1 MPGIPWIP
9 ASPLARFPS
18 FLRVQTGAVRMSERH
33 RRPYD
38 DVLQM
43 VGWTPLVR
51 LNRVTDGCR
60 TAVFGKAE
68 FMNPGGSV
76 KDRIGLA
83 MIEAAEQDGSLRPGG
98 TIVEGTSGN
107 TGLALAMAGAIKGY
121 RCIFTMPDKMSQE
134 KVKLLRAFGAEV
146 VITPTAV
153 SPDHPENYV
162 MKAKAIAADT
172 PGAILANQF
181 YNPANPEA
189 HYRTTGPELWQQSEG
204 RITHFFAGAGT
215 GGTITGTA
223 RFLKEKNPAV
233 RIVGVDPEGSMI
245 APYFRTGE
253 KIEGHPYK
261 VEGLGND
268 KIPGTLDLELVDDY
282 VTVSDRDSFVM
293 ARRLI
298 REEGL
303 FVGGSSGLIVHA
315 AVRMAR
321 ELDDPDAFVVA
332 VLCDWGEHYL
342 SKAFDDEW
350 MRENGFLQRAKH
362 RSAREMLRAKEGDAG
377 VITVEPST
385 PVRVALGTITTH
397 DIGQLPV
404 VRDGECVGSLAEG
417 DLMARVIARPE
428 LLDASVESV
437 MDAPYPVVDGLVD
450 ADEVTR
456 LLQRGNA
463 ACLVRENGALEG
475 IVTRYDVVRALTG
488 AGP

>member
-1 MPGIPWIP
+1 
-9 ASPLARFPS
+9 
-18 FLRVQTGAVRMSERH
+18 MSERH

-60 TAVFGKAE
+60 TPVYGKAE

-83 MIEAAEQDGSLRPGG
+83 MIEAAEKDGRLKPGG

-107 TGLALAMAGAIKGY
+107 TGLALALAAATKGY

-146 VITPTAV
+146 IITPTAV
-153 SPDHPENYV
+153 PPDHPENYV
-162 MKAKAIAADT
+162 MKAKAITAEI
-172 PGAILANQF
+172 PGAVLANQF

-189 HYRTTGPELWQQSEG
+189 HYRTTGPELWEQSDG

-223 RFLKEKNPAV
+223 RYLKEKNAAV
-233 RIVGVDPEGSMI
+233 QVVGVDPVGSMI
-245 APYFRTGE
+245 APFFNTGE
-253 KIEGHPYK
+253 SVEGKPYK

-268 KIPGTLDLELVDDY
+268 KIPGTLDLDLVDEY
-282 VTVSDRDSFVM
+282 VTVTDAESFQM
-293 ARRLI
+293 ARRLT

-303 FVGGSSGLIVHA
+303 FVGGSAGLITHA
-315 AVRMAR
+315 AIRKAK
-321 ELDDPDAFVVA
+321 EIDDPDAFIVT

-342 SKAFDDEW
+342 SKSFDDEW
-350 MRENGFLQRAKH
+350 MRENGFLARPKR
-362 RSAREMLRAKEGDAG
+362 RSVNELVRSKNGDG
-377 VITVEPST
+377 VISVAPDTSVRMALSTVT
-385 PVRVALGTITTH
+385 AH

-404 VRDGECVGSLAEG
+404 VRDGECVGSVAES
-417 DLMARVIARPE
+417 DLMSRVIEDPAI
-428 LLDASVESV
+428 LDHAVESL
-437 MDAPYPVVDGLVD
+437 MGAPYPVVEGHVD
-450 ADEVTR
+450 ADEVTH
-456 LLQRGNA
+456 LLQRGND
-463 ACLVRENGALEG
+463 ACLVREGGTLQG
-475 IVTRYDVVRALTG
+475 IVTRYDVVRTLTG
-488 AGP
+488 AAG